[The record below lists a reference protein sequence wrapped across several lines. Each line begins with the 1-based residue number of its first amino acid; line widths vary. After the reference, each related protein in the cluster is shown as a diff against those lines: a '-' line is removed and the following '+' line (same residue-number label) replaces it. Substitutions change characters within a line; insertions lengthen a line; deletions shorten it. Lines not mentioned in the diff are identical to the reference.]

1 MTENQQCG
9 TCVSFLAS
17 KKDEKQGQC
26 RHNPPQVIVI
36 SEPQSTAKM
45 RGDGQI
51 ITAGA
56 RMAHKIQPMFP
67 PMMAEDPGCQQYKR
81 FPER

>member
-9 TCVSFLAS
+9 TCVSFVPS

-36 SEPQSTAKM
+36 SEPQRSPKM
-45 RGDGQI
+45 QNSKMIMVEGVR
-51 ITAGA
+51 
-56 RMAHKIQPMFP
+56 HKIQPMFP
-67 PMMAEDPGCQQYKR
+67 PMMAEDPGCQQY
-81 FPER
+81 EAN